1 MPSLSS
7 TLRFRRVV
15 WEDDCHG
22 RRGNRPRTD
31 LSLISSWVIY
41 ALKCISISL
50 TQERYLRNTFTL
62 NLPAVQ
68 LLNSFLSD
76 QSPLNYTLFKDYMNH
91 HSL

>member
-22 RRGNRPRTD
+22 RRGNRPRND

-50 TQERYLRNTFTL
+50 TQER
-62 NLPAVQ
+62 
-68 LLNSFLSD
+68 
-76 QSPLNYTLFKDYMNH
+76 
-91 HSL
+91 